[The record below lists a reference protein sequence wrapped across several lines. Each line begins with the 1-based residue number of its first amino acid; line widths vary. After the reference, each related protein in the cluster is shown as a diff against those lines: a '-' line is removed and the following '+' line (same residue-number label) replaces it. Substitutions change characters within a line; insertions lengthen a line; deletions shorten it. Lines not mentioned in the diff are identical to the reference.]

1 MKIMHNGLQDLLL
14 INFYSQ
20 EIKLDFLSIEI
31 PIPDS
36 IKNFTNLFPYRIGL
50 HLRREYRHIAMGIRS
65 LTSEERQDYDG
76 LFLFEIYLQ
85 NIYLLLPLLAW
96 HRKPVWICLHWNQQ
110 LAMHSTLK
118 FLGLMYLK
126 FFLKYFNLKAVLFEM
141 DDEVL
146 PKRFRLP
153 ASAKVKIPMPI
164 RSDAYPNLKPGERLP
179 TDKKIKIGVVGMI
192 RKDKPIAKIIEIL
205 KDYTK
210 LSDHK
215 SELVLGVPFWQ
226 KPKDLDNLGVK
237 MYDTTTEKQYLD
249 LLNEVDILVAHYEK
263 HRYYYRTSGVL
274 SDAACCGCYV
284 ITSDYPV
291 LRHQVN
297 WPVSVGSTF
306 KTFDEIPSLLDE
318 AIYYIREHG
327 QDNQWLW
334 REKRTAEE
342 IATVFSKGIRE

>member
-1 MKIMHNGLQDLLL
+1 MHNGLQDLLL

-50 HLRREYRHIAMGIRS
+50 HLRRESRHLAMGIRS

-76 LFLFEIYLQ
+76 LFIFEIYLQ

-126 FFLKYFNLKAVLFEM
+126 FFLKYFNLKAVLFEI

-164 RSDAYPNLKPGERLP
+164 RSDAYPNFKPG
-179 TDKKIKIGVVGMI
+179 
-192 RKDKPIAKIIEIL
+192 
-205 KDYTK
+205 
-210 LSDHK
+210 
-215 SELVLGVPFWQ
+215 
-226 KPKDLDNLGVK
+226 
-237 MYDTTTEKQYLD
+237 
-249 LLNEVDILVAHYEK
+249 
-263 HRYYYRTSGVL
+263 
-274 SDAACCGCYV
+274 
-284 ITSDYPV
+284 
-291 LRHQVN
+291 
-297 WPVSVGSTF
+297 
-306 KTFDEIPSLLDE
+306 
-318 AIYYIREHG
+318 
-327 QDNQWLW
+327 
-334 REKRTAEE
+334 
-342 IATVFSKGIRE
+342 